1 MKITKETLKQFIKEE
16 ISKVLSEEEE
26 KYPNKSTMKKLVLQV
41 LKTKKSKVYKQSYD
55 PDDTQLK
62 KDYDKLVR
70 DTKRDPHRQ

>member
-1 MKITKETLKQFIKEE
+1 VKITKETLKQFIEEE
-16 ISKVLSEEEE
+16 ISKVLSEEK

-70 DTKRDPHRQ
+70 DTKRDPHRK